1 MPQLMR
7 RTLIVL
13 VTAAIAVTLCYFFI
27 DKSTAFW
34 VYQHHL
40 AQYAF
45 FRYVTYIPTVIIA
58 IIPLIYVFFIVRF
71 CYRVNK
77 AYDYILLALANSVL
91 IAAALKNSLKW
102 VFGRY
107 WPQTWTNH
115 NPSLIRDND
124 YGFHFFHYGSSYAS
138 FPSGH
143 TTVIVTVLTVLWL
156 TCPRLRWLG
165 LLAALLVTTGLVAM
179 NYHFV
184 GDVVGGA
191 ALGYLTGLWV
201 VNVSRLREANAK
213 K

>member
-1 MPQLMR
+1 MPQLMQ
-7 RTLIVL
+7 RTLMVL
-13 VTAAIAVTLCYFFI
+13 VTAVIVVTLCYFFI
-27 DKSTAFW
+27 DKPMAFW

-45 FRYVTYIPTVIIA
+45 FRYFTYIPTLIIA
-58 IIPLIYVFFIVRF
+58 IIPLIYVFFVIRF
-71 CYRVNK
+71 CYRANK
-77 AYDYILLALANSVL
+77 SYDYILLTLANSVL

-115 NPSLIRDND
+115 NPSLIHDNA
-124 YGFHFFHYGSSYAS
+124 YGFHFFHYGSAYES

-143 TTVIVTVLTVLWL
+143 TTIIVTVLTVLWL
-156 TCPRLRWLG
+156 TCPRWRWLG
-165 LLAALLVTTGLVAM
+165 LLAALLVITGLVAM

-184 GDVVGGA
+184 GDVAGGA
-191 ALGYLTGLWV
+191 ALGYVTGFWV
-201 VNVSRLREANAK
+201 VNVSRLREVNTK